1 MPFFDVF
8 YVVKRGIII
17 CQKVLIS
24 RKQDGLFARIRKRRQ
39 KNMKDKIFGVLQR
52 VGRSFMLPI
61 AILPVAG
68 LLLGIGSSFT
78 NETTIATYGLQKILG
93 SGTLLN
99 SLLIIMNKV
108 GSAVFDNLPLIF
120 AVGVAIGMA
129 KKEKEVAALSALIAY
144 FVMNVAVS
152 AMLLINNEI
161 TADGQIAADVLEGTI
176 TSVCGIQSLQMG
188 VFGGIIV
195 GLGVAALHNRFHKIV
210 LPNALS
216 FFGGSR
222 FIPII
227 STIVYMFVGIL
238 MYFVWPAVQNGIYAL
253 GGLVTGSGYLGTLI
267 FGIIKRALIPF
278 GLHHVFYMPFWQTA
292 VGGTMEVAG
301 QVVQGGQNIFFAQLA
316 DSANI
321 AHFSADATRYFSGEF
336 IFMIFGLPGAALAMY
351 RCAKPEKKKAAGGL
365 LLSAALACMFTG
377 ITEPLEFSF
386 LFVAPALFV
395 VQVILAGAAYMI
407 AHMLNIAVGLT
418 FSGGFLDLFLFGI
431 LQGNAKTSWLRIIPV
446 GIIYFILYYVI
457 FTFLIKKFDFKT
469 PGREDDDTE
478 TKLYTKADVNARKEA
493 GKSGEAAGNTSKD
506 PVSEAITA
514 GLGGKKNI
522 SDVDCCATRL
532 RITVHDAARVND
544 DILKTTGSRG
554 IVKKGQG
561 VQIIYGPQVTVIKS
575 KLEDYLETAPNEYFE
590 GANEKETD
598 NAENQAQSDTERT
611 AESTGEA
618 AQNTAPTFEAITQ
631 PEKKVL
637 RTAIVYSPVTGIAAD
652 LSTAPD
658 EGFAEGM
665 MGEGAVVTPKD
676 PVICAPEDGE
686 VEFIFD
692 TKHAIGFQTD
702 TDLPMLLHIGID
714 TVKLEGKGFEIL
726 VEQGQHVKK
735 GEPLMKIDIPYLTE
749 NAPSLCSPI
758 LCTEIEDNQRVCLLA
773 NGEIKAGEP
782 LFAVETVE
790 E

>member
-1 MPFFDVF
+1 
-8 YVVKRGIII
+8 
-17 CQKVLIS
+17 
-24 RKQDGLFARIRKRRQ
+24 
-39 KNMKDKIFGVLQR
+39 MKDKIFGVLQR

-68 LLLGIGSSFT
+68 LLLGFGSSFT
-78 NETTIATYGLQKILG
+78 NATTIQTYGLEKILG
-93 SGTLLN
+93 DGTILN

-129 KKEKEVAALSALIAY
+129 KKEKEVAALSALIAF
-144 FVMNVAVS
+144 FVMNVAIN
-152 AMLLINNEI
+152 AMLVITGEI
-161 TADGQIAADVLEGTI
+161 TADGTIASNVLEGTI

-222 FIPII
+222 FVPII
-227 STIVYMFVGIL
+227 STLVYMFVGIG
-238 MYFVWPAVQNGIYAL
+238 MYFAWPVVQNGIYAL

-301 QVVQGGQNIFFAQLA
+301 QMVQGGQNIFFAQLA

-351 RCAKPEKKKAAGGL
+351 RCAKPEKKKQAGGL
-365 LLSAALACMFTG
+365 LLSATLACMMTG

-386 LFVAPALFV
+386 LFVAPALFA
-395 VQVILAGAAYMI
+395 VQVVLAGSAYMI
-407 AHMLNIAVGLT
+407 AHILNIAVGLT

-446 GIIYFILYYVI
+446 GIIYFFLYYFI
-457 FTFLIKKFDFKT
+457 FSFLIKKFNFKT

-493 GKSGEAAGNTSKD
+493 GKETAGNTGTAD
-506 PVSEAITA
+506 PVSEAITQ

-532 RITVHDAARVND
+532 RITVHNSDAVSE
-544 DILKTTGSRG
+544 DILKQSGAAG
-554 IVKKGQG
+554 VIKKGNGIQ
-561 VQIIYGPQVTVIKS
+561 VIYGPRVTVIKS
-575 KLEDYLETAPNEYFE
+575 HLEDFMESKESVDLSGYGVADNEIQTEKETAPKADGTEIFLSSPIR
-590 GANEKETD
+590 GKAVPLEKVDDEVFS
-598 NAENQAQSDTERT
+598 AGILGQ
-611 AESTGEA
+611 
-618 AQNTAPTFEAITQ
+618 
-631 PEKKVL
+631 
-637 RTAIVYSPVTGIAAD
+637 GIAIEP
-652 LSTAPD
+652 SEGKVFAPVD
-658 EGFAEGM
+658 G
-665 MGEGAVVTPKD
+665 VVENVPKS
-676 PVICAPEDGE
+676 
-686 VEFIFD
+686 
-692 TKHAIGFQTD
+692 KHAIAITADNDANILIHVG
-702 TDLPMLLHIGID
+702 LD
-714 TVKLEGKGFEIL
+714 TVELDGNGFDVKVANGAKI
-726 VEQGQHVKK
+726 KK
-735 GEPLMKIDIPYLTE
+735 GDLLMTFNLNGIKKQGYKMITPMVVC
-749 NAPSLCSPI
+749 NAD
-758 LCTEIEDNQRVCLLA
+758 E
-773 NGEIKAGEP
+773 
-782 LFAVETVE
+782 FAEFKTVADGDVNVGDDVIRIVR
-790 E
+790 

>member
-1 MPFFDVF
+1 
-8 YVVKRGIII
+8 
-17 CQKVLIS
+17 
-24 RKQDGLFARIRKRRQ
+24 
-39 KNMKDKIFGVLQR
+39 MKDKIFGVLQR

-144 FVMNVAVS
+144 FVMNVAIS
-152 AMLLINNEI
+152 AMLLINGEI
-161 TADGQIAADVLEGTI
+161 TAGGQIAKDVLEGTI

-222 FIPII
+222 FVPII

-238 MYFVWPAVQNGIYAL
+238 MYFIWPVVQNGIYAL
-253 GGLVTGSGYLGTLI
+253 GGLVTGSGYIGTLI

-301 QVVQGGQNIFFAQLA
+301 QMVQGGQNIFFAQLA

-431 LQGNAKTSWLRIIPV
+431 LQGNEKTSWLRIIPV

-457 FTFLIKKFDFKT
+457 FTFMIKKFDFKT

-493 GKSGEAAGNTSKD
+493 GKTDSATVTTSND
-506 PVSEAITA
+506 PVSELITM

-522 SDVDCCATRL
+522 VDVDCCATRL
-532 RITVHDAARVND
+532 RVTVAEPERVRD
-544 DILKTTGSRG
+544 DLLKQTDSRG

-561 VQIIYGPQVTVIKS
+561 VQVIYGPHVTVIKA
-575 KLEDYLETAPNEYFE
+575 KLEEYLETAPNEFAADTVE
-590 GANEKETD
+590 NDTENSGNNTAETANGSD
-598 NAENQAQSDTERT
+598 SNATQNQAAGTENESDT
-611 AESTGEA
+611 
-618 AQNTAPTFEAITQ
+618 AQTSAPVKE
-631 PEKKVL
+631 EKIRK
-637 RTAIVYSPVTGIAAD
+637 TAIIYSPVNGIAAD

-658 EGFAEGM
+658 EGFAGKM
-665 MGEGAVVTPKD
+665 MGDGAVVTPIEGT
-676 PVICAPEDGE
+676 VYAPADGE

-702 TDLPMLLHIGID
+702 SGIPMLLHMGID

-726 VEQGQHVKK
+726 VTEGQKLK
-735 GEPLMKIDIPYLTE
+735 MGEPMMKLDLE
-749 NAPSLCSPI
+749 FLSANAPSLVSPI
-758 LCTEIEDNQRVCLLA
+758 LDTEPEDNQRIRLLA

-782 LFAVETVE
+782 LFAVETLE
-790 E
+790 